1 MNFQSPIV
9 SAVIPTRNRP
19 DLVVR
24 AAMSALQQTLNGL
37 EVIVVVDGTDPAT
50 LRALWEISD
59 PRLRVIGLEESAGG
73 AEARN
78 IGVRA
83 ANGQWIALLD
93 DDDEWL
99 PGKLEKQLAAARS
112 STAGRVLVVS
122 AFLERS
128 AVREDVIRPRRLPRP
143 GESICEYMFDFLCY
157 FQTSTFFCSRELL
170 LEVPFRKE
178 LKGFHDIDWFLR
190 VNSHP
195 EVKLEIVEE
204 PLSVYHAPEQRVSIT
219 TGLDWERRLAWGK
232 QNREL
237 MTRRAYSRFIVGSCA
252 GPAVRDQ
259 AGLPGLFQLLW
270 ECTYRGSP
278 TPVNIALLLGTFL
291 VTPGARRTLRDK
303 WFLQNPRTDTPAG
316 PGRLW
321 VRFLFQPVSR
331 RG

>member
-1 MNFQSPIV
+1 MNLQAPMV

-19 DLVVR
+19 DLVLR
-24 AAMSALQQTLNGL
+24 AVTSALEQSFGGI
-37 EVIVVVDGTDPAT
+37 EVIVVVDGPDRAT
-50 LRALWEISD
+50 LQALGAISD
-59 PRLRVIGLEESAGG
+59 PRLRVVALKGSVGG

-78 IGVRA
+78 VGVQASR
-83 ANGQWIALLD
+83 GQWIALLD

-99 PGKLEKQLAAARS
+99 PGKIEKQLAAAEA
-112 STAGRVLVVS
+112 STADRALVVCT
-122 AFLERS
+122 FVERS
-128 AVREDVIRPRRLPRP
+128 AVREDVVRPRRLPRP

-195 EVKLEIVEE
+195 EVKLEVVEE
-204 PLSVYHAPEQRVSIT
+204 LLSVYHAPEHRATIT
-219 TGLDWERRLAWGK
+219 AGLHWEKRLAWGQ
-232 QNREL
+232 QNRGL

-259 AGLPGLFQLLW
+259 AGMRGLIRLLW
-270 ECTYRGSP
+270 ECVVRGSP
-278 TPVNIALLLGTFL
+278 TPLNIALLLGTFL

-303 WFLQNPRTDTPAG
+303 WFLDTTSTATAAG
-316 PGRLW
+316 ADRML
-321 VRFLFQPVSR
+321 S
-331 RG
+331 

>member
-1 MNFQSPIV
+1 MTLSPIV
-9 SAVIPTRNRP
+9 SAVIPTRHRA

-24 AAMSALQQTLNGL
+24 AAMSALEQSFRGL
-37 EVIVVVDGTDPAT
+37 EVIVVVDGPDLAT
-50 LRALWEISD
+50 LRALGEISD
-59 PRLRVIGLEESAGG
+59 PRLRVIALKESTGG

-83 ANGQWIALLD
+83 AGGQWIALLD
-93 DDDEWL
+93 DDDEWF
-99 PGKLEKQLAAARS
+99 PGKIEKQLAAAQS
-112 STAGRVLVVS
+112 CSADRVLVVS

-128 AVREDVIRPRRLPRP
+128 AVREDVVRPRRLPRP

-190 VNSHP
+190 VNSRP

-204 PLSVYHAPEQRVSIT
+204 SLSVYHAPEQRVSIT
-219 TGLDWERRLAWGK
+219 TGLDWNKRLAWG
-232 QNREL
+232 QQSRGL

-259 AGLPGLFQLLW
+259 AGVRGLFQLFW
-270 ECTYRGSP
+270 ECVFRGSP
-278 TPVNIALLLGTFL
+278 TPGNIALLFGMFL
-291 VTPGARRTLRDK
+291 ITPNARRTLRDK
-303 WFLQNPRTDTPAG
+303 WFLASPRAGNPAWT
-316 PGRLW
+316 GRLW
-321 VRFLFQPVSR
+321 T
-331 RG
+331 

>member
-1 MNFQSPIV
+1 MNLQAPMV

-24 AAMSALQQTLNGL
+24 AVTSALEQSFGGI
-37 EVIVVVDGTDPAT
+37 EVIVVVDGPDRAT
-50 LRALWEISD
+50 LQALGEISD
-59 PRLRVIGLEESAGG
+59 PRLRVVALKDSVGG

-78 IGVRA
+78 VGVQASR
-83 ANGQWIALLD
+83 GQWIALLD

-99 PGKLEKQLAAARS
+99 PGKIEKQLAAAEA
-112 STAGRVLVVS
+112 STADRALVVCT
-122 AFLERS
+122 FVERS
-128 AVREDVIRPRRLPRP
+128 PVREDVVRPRRLPRP

-195 EVKLEIVEE
+195 EVKLEVVEE
-204 PLSVYHAPEQRVSIT
+204 LLSVYHAPEQRATIT
-219 TGLDWERRLAWGK
+219 AGLHWEKRLAWGQ
-232 QNREL
+232 QNRGL

-259 AGLPGLFQLLW
+259 AGMRGLIRLLW
-270 ECTYRGSP
+270 ECVFRGSP
-278 TPVNIALLLGTFL
+278 NPLNIALLFGTFL

-303 WFLQNPRTDTPAG
+303 WFLDTTRTATPAG
-316 PGRLW
+316 ADRML
-321 VRFLFQPVSR
+321 S
-331 RG
+331 

>member
-1 MNFQSPIV
+1 MNSKSPIV
-9 SAVIPTRNRP
+9 SAVIPTRNRA

-24 AAMSALQQTLNGL
+24 AAMSALQQSLNGL
-37 EVIVVVDGTDPAT
+37 EVIVVVDGTDQAT

-83 ANGQWIALLD
+83 AGGQWIALLD

-112 STAGRVLVVS
+112 SVSGRVLVVS

-128 AVREDVIRPRRLPRP
+128 AVREDVVRPRRLPRP

-190 VNSHP
+190 VNSQP

-219 TGLDWERRLAWGK
+219 TGLDWENRLAWGK
-232 QNREL
+232 QNRGL

-259 AGLPGLFQLLW
+259 AGVRGLFRLLW
-270 ECTYRGSP
+270 ECIYRGYP
-278 TPVNIALLLGTFL
+278 TPVNIALLFGTFL
-291 VTPGARRTLRDK
+291 VTPDARRTLRDK
-303 WFLQNPRTDTPAG
+303 WFLQNPRADTPAG

-321 VRFLFQPVSR
+321 T
-331 RG
+331 